1 MSLTAF
7 PTKVLK
13 VRTSV
18 VLVHPEKGILLMRQN
33 GKPFWVFPGGT
44 LEEDETVQVCAE
56 REMLEE
62 TGLVVTCPQLLYVSD
77 FIDAKRQV
85 VEVFFVGQYQA
96 GAFTFTAP
104 YPENIDEIAW
114 VGLSEFST
122 LAVKPEPIHAK
133 VLADW
138 QEGLFAGCFP
148 HTLESLYYD
157 PHPRVGCYV

>member
-44 LEEDETVQVCAE
+44 LEEGEIVQFCAE

-62 TGLVVTCPQLLYVSD
+62 TGLVVQCPQLLYVSD
-77 FIDAKRQV
+77 FIDENRQV
-85 VEVFFVGQYQA
+85 VEVFFVGQYQS
-96 GAFTFTAP
+96 GELTFTP
-104 YPENIDEIAW
+104 PHPENIDEIAW
-114 VGLSEFST
+114 ISSQQFAK
-122 LAVKPEPIHAK
+122 LAVKPEVIHAQ
-133 VLADW
+133 VLTDW
-138 QEGLFAGCFP
+138 QAGLFATCFTYSENNP
-148 HTLESLYYD
+148 A
-157 PHPRVGCYV
+157 RVGCYV

>member
-18 VLVHPEKGILLMRQN
+18 VLVHPQHGILLMRQN

-44 LEEDETVQVCAE
+44 LEEGETVQTCAE

-62 TGLVVTCPQLLYVSD
+62 TGLQVTCQQLLYVSD
-77 FIDAKRQV
+77 FIDTHRQV
-85 VEVFFVGQYQA
+85 VEVFFVGRYYT
-96 GAFTFTAP
+96 GELTFAPP

-114 VGLSEFST
+114 FSLEQFSLLS
-122 LAVKPEPIHAK
+122 VKPIPIYQQ
-133 VLADW
+133 VLMDW
-138 QEGLFAGCFP
+138 QAGRFADCF
-148 HTLESLYYD
+148 TLPASGISEM
-157 PHPRVGCYV
+157 PRVGCYV

>member
-44 LEEDETVQVCAE
+44 LEEGEIVQFCAE

-62 TGLVVTCPQLLYVSD
+62 TGLVVQCPKLLYVSD
-77 FIDAKRQV
+77 FIDENRQV
-85 VEVFFVGQYQA
+85 VEVFFVGQYQS
-96 GAFTFTAP
+96 GELTFTP
-104 YPENIDEIAW
+104 PHPENIDEIAW
-114 VGLSEFST
+114 ISSQQFAK
-122 LAVKPEPIHAK
+122 LAVKPEVIHAQ
-133 VLADW
+133 VLTDW
-138 QEGLFAGCFP
+138 QAGLFATCFTYSENNP
-148 HTLESLYYD
+148 TRIGS
-157 PHPRVGCYV
+157 YV